1 MNNFNTNEQF
11 NNMNKDEKINYL
23 LEEIKIL
30 NETLNEHFIHYD
42 ILKNKNEELEDMI
55 DFKDAQLEDI
65 ILNSSV

>member
-65 ILNSSV
+65 ILNS

>member
-1 MNNFNTNEQF
+1 MNNNEQF
-11 NNMNKDEKINYL
+11 NNMSKDEKIICL

-42 ILKNKNEELEDMI
+42 ILKEKNKELEDMI

-65 ILNSSV
+65 ILNS

>member
-1 MNNFNTNEQF
+1 MNNNEQF

-65 ILNSSV
+65 ILNS